1 MIFFLIF
8 VTWTLYHFI
17 NFHLFLKIIYLF
29 LLRERKKMVF
39 YFFEKK
45 NENLKKERKEKEK
58 KRRAQLGQ
66 PLKRKMKWAGP
77 SLNSDSLS
85 SLKPSKP
92 YKNTDTRKQ
101 RIRREGKKEM
111 QSLSPLRSAL
121 GSISASL
128 PRGTFSSISR
138 HAASPGK
145 LKLSLSPHPISL
157 LVYFI

>member
-1 MIFFLIF
+1 MA
-8 VTWTLYHFI
+8 
-17 NFHLFLKIIYLF
+17 
-29 LLRERKKMVF
+29 F
-39 YFFEKK
+39 YFLFFWEK
-45 NENLKKERKEKEK
+45 NENLKKERKGKEK

-92 YKNTDTRKQ
+92 YKNTDTREQ

-145 LKLSLSPHPISL
+145 LKLSLSLSL
-157 LVYFI
+157 SLSLPTQLVCWFTWFEQIICIIMS